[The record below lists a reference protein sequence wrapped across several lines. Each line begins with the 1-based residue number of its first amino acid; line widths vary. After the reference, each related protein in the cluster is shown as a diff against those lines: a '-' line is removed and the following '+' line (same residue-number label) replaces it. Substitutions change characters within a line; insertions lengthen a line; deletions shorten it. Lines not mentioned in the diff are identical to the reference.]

1 MISRDCIIT
10 VNGNNATI
18 DSDIYLYKYDKNI
31 QLAFAIINS
40 KYMYDNDDSNNLI
53 KSMQAAYAQV
63 KFKKNDS
70 TDIAIEF
77 PIQATKKGAV
87 LLTINEELTD
97 EDTELGDYTI
107 QIRLLDSNK
116 NSVVTLPPVESCIH
130 IQAPLFEKMGA
141 DTNEINKAIVN
152 KAVARYAAPLSA
164 TTEDG
169 TFNSKEWVD
178 GDKITT
184 AELNR
189 MEDGIGYNNTQIKD
203 IKSKQ
208 IVLEKDDTSMDGIED
223 TTHDTLTTTNK
234 TIIGGIN
241 EVNSQIKNIA
251 SKTID
256 TISSKVLAT
265 VPASNI
271 KLDDE
276 ITINNVSINKDRKY
290 YIEFLGSKKL
300 CSLEISEKKGPN
312 NLSVIL
318 CTITCNIGDYTVV
331 ANSASP
337 LNNIT
342 IYIGK
347 LSHSGESSVTA
358 ETIPNAT
365 DLVIHEEEVKYL
377 DNKYL
382 ETDLVLQNSIS
393 MGRVGKLAGGSTAL
407 GNTVEA
413 SGDFSH
419 AEGDSTTASGQA
431 SHAEGGLTTASGNCS
446 HAEGNETT
454 ASRIASHAEG
464 SSTTA
469 SGDFSHAEG
478 NTTIASGDNSHAEGF
493 STTASGINSHA
504 EGDSTTA
511 SGAKSHAEGSHTTA
525 SGSNS
530 HAEGFYTK
538 ASSECQHV
546 QGKFNIEDTA
556 NKYAHIV
563 GNGKYDNTRSN
574 AHTLDWEGN
583 AWYAGK
589 LSQEGTPTE
598 DKDLVTKKYVADKL
612 SSLPQLS
619 FNESGELVVTIN
631 GVSKTFVPK
640 SEQ

>member
-1 MISRDCIIT
+1 MIKRVSTIT
-10 VNGNNATI
+10 VNNNVATL
-18 DSDIYLYKYDKNI
+18 DNDIYLYKYDKNI
-31 QLAFAIINS
+31 QITFTIVNS
-40 KYMYDNDDSNNLI
+40 KYMYDNDSTNSLVANA
-53 KSMQAAYAQV
+53 QASYAQV
-63 KFKKNDS
+63 KFKKDDDATN
-70 TDIAIEF
+70 TIEIEF
-77 PIQATKKGAV
+77 DIQATKKGAV
-87 LLTINEELTD
+87 ILTIGEELTD
-97 EDTELGDYTI
+97 EDTEIGDYSI
-107 QIRLLDSNK
+107 QIRLLDSK
-116 NSVVTLPPVESCIH
+116 KEAVLTLPPIKSCIH
-130 IQAPLFEKMGA
+130 IQQPLFEKLGT
-141 DTNEINKAIVN
+141 TNVVDD
-152 KAVARYAAPLSA
+152 AVVDQALTTYAAPLKA
-164 TTEDG
+164 VEDDG
-169 TFNSKEWVD
+169 TFAKKTWVSKE
-178 GDKITT
+178 KITT

-189 MEDGIGYNNTQIKD
+189 MEDGIGYNNTQLKD
-203 IKSKQ
+203 IKSTQ
-208 IVLEKDDTSMDGIED
+208 IVLEKDDTSFKGIED

-478 NTTIASGDNSHAEGF
+478 NTTIASGDNSHAEG
-493 STTASGINSHA
+493 
-504 EGDSTTA
+504 DS
-511 SGAKSHAEGSHTTA
+511 TTA

-574 AHTLDWEGN
+574 AHTLDWNGN
-583 AWYAGK
+583 AWFAGK

-598 DKDLVTKKYVADKL
+598 DKDLVTKKYVADKI

>member
-1 MISRDCIIT
+1 MIKRDSTIT
-10 VNGNNATI
+10 VNNNVATL
-18 DSDIYLYKYDKNI
+18 DNDIYLYKYDKNI
-31 QLAFAIINS
+31 QITFTIVNS
-40 KYMYDNDDSNNLI
+40 KYMYDNDSTNNLVANA
-53 KSMQAAYAQV
+53 QASYAQV
-63 KFKKNDS
+63 KFKKDDDATN
-70 TDIAIEF
+70 TIEIEF
-77 PIQATKKGAV
+77 DIQATKKGAV
-87 LLTINEELTD
+87 ILTISEELTD
-97 EDTELGDYTI
+97 EDTEIGDYSI
-107 QIRLLDSNK
+107 QIRLLDSK
-116 NSVVTLPPVESCIH
+116 KEAVLTLPPIKSCIH
-130 IQAPLFEKMGA
+130 IQQPLFEKLGT
-141 DTNEINKAIVN
+141 TNVVDNAVVDQALTTYAEPL
-152 KAVARYAAPLSA
+152 KAV
-164 TTEDG
+164 EDDG
-169 TFNSKEWVD
+169 TFAKKTWVAKE
-178 GDKITT
+178 KITT

-189 MEDGIGYNNTQIKD
+189 MEDGIGYNNTQLKD
-203 IKSKQ
+203 IKSTQ
-208 IVLEKDDTSMDGIED
+208 IVLEKDDTSFKGIED

-300 CSLEISEKKGPN
+300 CSLMLSEEMGN
-312 NLSVIL
+312 CIMCS
-318 CTITCNIGDYTVV
+318 IGNYYMVV
-331 ANSASP
+331 YNDS
-337 LNNIT
+337 NNIQ
-342 IYIGK
+342 IGINRIN
-347 LSHSGESSVTA
+347 TDD
-358 ETIPNAT
+358 TTTDTFT
-365 DLVIHEEEVKYL
+365 DLIVYEEEVKYL

-393 MGRVGKLAGGSTAL
+393 LGRIGDIGPGSSAIGYRT
-407 GNTVEA
+407 EA
-413 SGDFSH
+413 SSL
-419 AEGDSTTASGQA
+419 A
-431 SHAEGGLTTASGNCS
+431 
-446 HAEGNETT
+446 
-454 ASRIASHAEG
+454 
-464 SSTTA
+464 
-469 SGDFSHAEG
+469 SHAEG
-478 NTTIASGDNSHAEGF
+478 NTTIASGDNSHAEGYGA
-493 STTASGINSHA
+493 TASGDNSHA
-504 EGDSTTA
+504 EGNTTIA
-511 SGAKSHAEGSHTTA
+511 SGVK
-525 SGSNS
+525 S

-574 AHTLDWEGN
+574 AHTLDWNGN
-583 AWYAGK
+583 AWFAGK

-598 DKDLVTKKYVADKL
+598 DKDLVTKKYVADKI

>member
-40 KYMYDNDDSNNLI
+40 KYVYDNDDSNNLI

-130 IQAPLFEKMGA
+130 IQQPLFEKLGT
-141 DTNEINKAIVN
+141 TNVVDD
-152 KAVARYAAPLSA
+152 AVVDQALTTYAAPLKA
-164 TTEDG
+164 VEDDG
-169 TFNSKEWVD
+169 TFAKKTWVSKE
-178 GDKITT
+178 KITT

-189 MEDGIGYNNTQIKD
+189 MEDGIGYNNTQLKD
-203 IKSKQ
+203 IKSTQ
-208 IVLEKDDTSMDGIED
+208 IVLEKDDTSFKGIED

-300 CSLEISEKKGPN
+300 CSLAISEKKGPN

-318 CTITCNIGDYTVV
+318 CTITCNIGDYTVI

-478 NTTIASGDNSHAEGF
+478 NTTIASGDNSHAEG
-493 STTASGINSHA
+493 
-504 EGDSTTA
+504 DS
-511 SGAKSHAEGSHTTA
+511 TTA

-574 AHTLDWEGN
+574 AHTLDWNGN
-583 AWYAGK
+583 AWFAGK

-598 DKDLVTKKYVADKL
+598 DKDLVTKKYVADKI

>member
-208 IVLEKDDTSMDGIED
+208 IVLEKDDTSMDGIDD

-276 ITINNVSINKDRKY
+276 ITINNLSFNTDRLY

-300 CSLEISEKKGPN
+300 CGFTTREENVSD

-331 ANSASP
+331 ANSDSH

-342 IYIGK
+342 INIGK

-407 GNTVEA
+407 GNMVEA

-419 AEGDSTTASGQA
+419 AEGDSTTASGQT

-493 STTASGINSHA
+493 S
-504 EGDSTTA
+504 
-511 SGAKSHAEGSHTTA
+511 TTA